1 MITNAVLRSQDLTS
15 KQDVMPETSLSQ
27 QLKACL
33 RGEIAAQRA
42 LYDAHNRRLFGI
54 CLRYARDRHEAQD
67 MLQEAFIYI
76 FRDLGQYQF
85 NGAFEGWLRKVTVRA
100 VLQYL
105 RRKNPLRF
113 AEDYDALPAAAFEVQ
128 PDQEFK
134 QETILKMVQVLPEG
148 YRTVFNL
155 HCLEAWTY
163 EEIAQALNINESSVR
178 SQYARAC
185 KQLRKLLEETLAP

>member
-1 MITNAVLRSQDLTS
+1 
-15 KQDVMPETSLSQ
+15 MPETSLSQ

-113 AEDYDALPAAAFEVQ
+113 AEDYDALPATAFEVQ

-134 QETILKMVQVLPEG
+134 QETILKMVQILPEG

-163 EEIAQALNINESSVR
+163 EEIAQTLNINESSVR

-185 KQLRKLLEETLAP
+185 KQLRKLLEETLADP